1 MSEEPTEFPPLTAE
15 EVEEQHQLLLAGIT
29 VAEDWFKEALTP
41 GAFEGYS
48 DKEKKFSRVLDPIL
62 WLMREA
68 ALSYEHECDDC
79 SARIQARQNGL
90 ALTLADMLTFQ
101 EEGK

>member
-1 MSEEPTEFPPLTAE
+1 MTEEPVEFPPLTPE
-15 EVEEQHQLLLAGIT
+15 EVEKQHQLLLSGIA
-29 VAEDWFKEALTP
+29 VAEEWFNEALSP
-41 GAFEGYS
+41 GNFESYS
-48 DKEKKFSRVLDPIL
+48 DKEKKLSRVLDPIL

-68 ALSYEHECDDC
+68 ALSYEHECEDC